1 MELLQDM
8 YPLPKVFFGCVL
20 TETEDRIFMDH
31 LKLLVN
37 EEDPLYRDEAGRWTG
52 LLLKQGVNRSIMMN
66 ADLEEDVLIVYTF
79 PIPYTRYGSVMIE
92 AETGTLLHLITSLR
106 SDTDRC
112 RRHRIFQQI
121 LTVMEG
127 AWKRAY
133 AMNGTSD
140 GMSR

>member
-1 MELLQDM
+1 MEPVQDT
-8 YPLPKVFFGCVL
+8 YPLPKVFFGCVF

-31 LKLLVN
+31 LKLLIN
-37 EEDPLYRDEAGRWTG
+37 DEDALCRDETGRWIG

-66 ADLEEDVLIVYTF
+66 ADLEEDELVVYTF

-106 SDTDRC
+106 SETDRC
-112 RRHRIFQQI
+112 RRHRFFKQI
-121 LTVMEG
+121 LNVMEG

-133 AMNGTSD
+133 AMNGTFQ

>member
-1 MELLQDM
+1 MQSVQDF

-20 TETEDRIFMDH
+20 TETEDRILVDH

-37 EEDPLYRDEAGRWTG
+37 DEDALCRDEAGRWIG

-66 ADLEEDVLIVYTF
+66 ADLEDDGLIAYSF

-106 SDTDRC
+106 SETDCC
-112 RRHRIFQQI
+112 RRYQFFRQI
-121 LTVMEG
+121 LSVMEG
-127 AWKRAY
+127 TWKRA
-133 AMNGTSD
+133 ASMNGHVT